1 MYHAIQDP
9 KRRTQHALSLK
20 RQNFSRWIICERL
33 TVESIPKIDKV
44 YWNSC
49 EDHVQKIERGYW
61 EREGLHLVQP
71 TTIID
76 MMDCSDSE

>member
-1 MYHAIQDP
+1 
-9 KRRTQHALSLK
+9 LK
-20 RQNFSRWIICERL
+20 PIFYGHPPVTDKCSGHKGVHNRGLLLYTSFSRGEGY
-33 TVESIPKIDKV
+33 VIDKV